1 MPPQNLNP
9 GDRVVELA
17 AVVTTA
23 AIVSGA
29 IVSAAVVWIIKKS
42 WLASV
47 GAFFSGAVVG
57 FILAQFVGRLLYK
70 TAGGNTTVVKVGG
83 AGLSAT
89 IPAGLAGSIS
99 TAVVIALIALLVF
112 SAKSQALNLFG
123 VAIGCGLILGILFAC
138 LSSLL

>member
-1 MPPQNLNP
+1 MPPQNLSP

-29 IVSAAVVWIIKKS
+29 IIGSAVVWIIKKN

-47 GAFFSGAVVG
+47 GAFFAGALLG
-57 FILAQFVGRLLYK
+57 FVLAQFIGRLLYK
-70 TAGGNTTVVKVGG
+70 TADGNTTIVKVGS

-89 IPAGLAGSIS
+89 IPAGLAGSVT
-99 TAVVIALIALLVF
+99 TAVVVALIAILVF
-112 SAKSQALNLFG
+112 SAKSQAPNLFG
-123 VAIGCGLILGILFAC
+123 IAIGGGLIFGIVFAC